1 MTRSRSL
8 IPVRRRPPDEG
19 ALVPAVQPDGRA
31 RAVERFAGAIV
42 EFVARIPKSRHRRHR
57 RPAQAARSIANA
69 AAAKAAMA
77 AGSLA
82 LPPGPLGWL
91 TILPEMMAV
100 WRIQAQMVADI
111 AAVYGK
117 SAQLTREQMLYSL
130 FRHTAAQAVRDMVV
144 RVGERIL
151 VRQMPQRVLNGAAGK
166 IAQKLV
172 ERVVGN
178 SVSRW
183 LPVAGAIGVG
193 AYAYFDTG
201 QVAATAIELFER
213 EIDLDPARVVEAE

>member
-1 MTRSRSL
+1 MSRSRSL
-8 IPVRRRPPDEG
+8 IPLRARRADEG
-19 ALVPAVQPDGRA
+19 AVVPATQASGRA
-31 RAVERFAGAIV
+31 RAVERFTGAIV

-57 RPAQAARSIANA
+57 RPAVAARSIASA

-91 TILPEMMAV
+91 TILPEVMAV

-117 SAQLTREQMLYSL
+117 SGHLTREQMLYSL

-144 RVGERIL
+144 RVGERVL
-151 VRQMPQRVLNGAAGK
+151 VRQMPQRVLETAAGK
-166 IAQKLV
+166 VAQKLV
-172 ERVVGN
+172 ERVVGK
-178 SVSRW
+178 SVARW

-213 EIDLDPARVVEAE
+213 EIDLDPARVVEAG